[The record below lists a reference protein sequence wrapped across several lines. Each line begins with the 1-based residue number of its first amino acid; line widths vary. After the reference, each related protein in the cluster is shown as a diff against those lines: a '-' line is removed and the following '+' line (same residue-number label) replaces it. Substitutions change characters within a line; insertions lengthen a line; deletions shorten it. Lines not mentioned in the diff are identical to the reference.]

1 MQTQVTIAGVKQ
13 FKGQVEG
20 TDFDHTKLIL
30 LMPFSRSR
38 AESNIGFDSVE
49 AVFGTSEN
57 YKQFSGRKF
66 PLQCMADVEM
76 SIGSGGRQVVD
87 VLHVDLPKA

>member
-13 FKGQVEG
+13 FEGTVEG
-20 TDFDHTKLIL
+20 THFDHTKLIL

-38 AESNIGFDSVE
+38 SESNIGFDSVE
-49 AVFGTSEN
+49 ANYGTHEN
-57 YKQFSGRKF
+57 YKQFQGRKF
-66 PLQCMADVEM
+66 PFQCMADVEM

-87 VLHVDLPKA
+87 VLHVELPKA

>member
-13 FKGQVEG
+13 YKGEVEG
-20 TDFDHTKLIL
+20 THFDHTKLIL

-49 AVFGTSEN
+49 AVYGTSDN
-57 YKQFSGRKF
+57 YKKFQGRQFPF
-66 PLQCMADVEM
+66 QCMADVEM

-87 VLHVDLPKA
+87 VLNVELPKA